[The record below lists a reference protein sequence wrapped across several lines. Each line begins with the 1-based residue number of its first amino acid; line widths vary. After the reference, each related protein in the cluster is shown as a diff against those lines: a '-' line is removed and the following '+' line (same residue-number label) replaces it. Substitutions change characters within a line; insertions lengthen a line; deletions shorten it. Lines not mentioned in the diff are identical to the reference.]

1 MVPDTFS
8 VAIADRQTSL
18 CIDRRRLR
26 RAVRTVLR
34 EEGVRAAE
42 ISLAVVD
49 DAAIRQLHRRYLG
62 QDEPTDV
69 LSFLLE
75 SSPEGLDGE
84 IVVSAET
91 ACRVA
96 RRHGWTAAEELLLY
110 VIHGAL
116 HLAGWTDDTPKRRA
130 AMWKRQRGCLAR
142 LRSTGEKRETKRTN

>member
-1 MVPDTFS
+1 M
-8 VAIADRQTSL
+8 
-18 CIDRRRLR
+18 R
-26 RAVRTVLR
+26 RAVRAVLQA
-34 EEGVRAAE
+34 EGLHAAE

-75 SSPEGLDGE
+75 SSPAGIDGE
-84 IVVSAET
+84 IVTSAET

-96 RRHGWTAAEELLLY
+96 GRHGWTAAEELLLY

-116 HLAGWTDDTPKRRA
+116 HLAGWTDDTPKNRA
-130 AMWKRQRGCLAR
+130 AMRGRERSCLAALGGPGR
-142 LRSTGEKRETKRTN
+142 KKAGR